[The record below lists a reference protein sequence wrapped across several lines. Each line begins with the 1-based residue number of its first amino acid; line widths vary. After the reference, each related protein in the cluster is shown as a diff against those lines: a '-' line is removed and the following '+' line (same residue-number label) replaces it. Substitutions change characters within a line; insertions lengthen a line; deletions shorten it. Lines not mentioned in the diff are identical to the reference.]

1 MKTDLSGA
9 PASPFA
15 GLRERAAL
23 PLAIVLCLWLGFPND
38 LPLSLAGLLPAH
50 LPVLPSAPGALPG
63 LVLLLPPLL
72 ALTGLRA
79 HTAGQALRTGW
90 LSCWAGHVAALYW
103 LALPIHNVGGLPWAL
118 AVPCAV
124 FVAGCLSSAGGLFA
138 CAAFALR
145 RRPPLV
151 LAALLGLCWYLLEWG
166 YAVVA
171 GFPWLPLSGALAVW
185 PLFIQPAHLVGGYLL
200 AGIWAFM
207 GVLCLMAP
215 RGRHYPLLAVL
226 LLLASLGYGAWRLHQ
241 TPAEQDPQGSGSFA
255 VLFVE
260 GNIDQNQKWLPAFQ
274 RSTVD
279 TYLALTEQALARHPG
294 EHPLIIWP
302 ETAMPYNFAA
312 NTLHTPR
319 IRQLA
324 ARARSPLLTGAPAF
338 EGTRENMIVYNR
350 AYLLGPDGSLAGYY
364 DKEHLVPFGEYL
376 PSWLDWDLLS
386 GLLQEVG
393 VYTPGSQLAP
403 LRSSGLEL
411 GMLICYEGV
420 FPWLAQQRVADGAN
434 VLVDISNDGWFGRSP
449 AAMQHLAL
457 TTVRAV
463 EQDRWILRGTN
474 TGISAIIDSR
484 GRVVTHGRQFE
495 EAAIW
500 GRARISTSRTVYHHL
515 APWLPGAA
523 ALLALLLLV
532 VGRCRRNP

>member
-1 MKTDLSGA
+1 MKTSLSGA
-9 PASPFA
+9 SAHPLS
-15 GLRERAAL
+15 GLRARLGLPAA
-23 PLAIVLCLWLGFPND
+23 IMFCLWLGFPNG
-38 LPLSLAGLLPAH
+38 LPLSLAGLMPAH
-50 LPVLPSAPGALPG
+50 LPVPPSAPGALPA
-63 LVLLLPPLL
+63 LALLLPPLL

-79 HTAGQALRTGW
+79 ASAGQALRTGW
-90 LSCWAGHVAALYW
+90 LSCWAGSLAALYW
-103 LALPIHNVGGLPWAL
+103 LALPIHNVGGLPWEL
-118 AVPCAV
+118 AIPCAV
-124 FVAGCLSSAGGLFA
+124 VVAACLASSGGLFA

-145 RRPPLV
+145 RYPPLM
-151 LAALLGLCWYLLEWG
+151 LAVLLGLCWYLLEWS

-185 PLFIQPAHLVGGYLL
+185 PVFLQPAHVLGGYLL
-200 AGIWAFM
+200 AGVWAFM

-215 RGRHYPLLAVL
+215 HGRRYPLLAGL
-226 LLLASLGYGAWRLHQ
+226 LLLAGLAYGGWRLHE
-241 TPAEQDPQGSGSFA
+241 TPEERLPQGGGSFA

-274 RSTVD
+274 RSTVE
-279 TYLALTEQALARHPG
+279 TYLRLTEQGLAAHPG
-294 EHPLIIWP
+294 EHPLVIWP

-312 NTLHTPR
+312 NALHTPR

-324 ARARSPLLTGAPAF
+324 ARAGVPLLTGAPAF
-338 EGTRENMIVYNR
+338 EGTRDDMTVYNR

-376 PSWLDWDLLS
+376 PSWLDWDLLA

-393 VYTPGSQLAP
+393 VYTPGTRLAP

-434 VLVDISNDGWFGRSP
+434 VLVDISNDGWFGQSP

-457 TTVRAV
+457 TAVRAV

-474 TGISAIIDSR
+474 TGISAVIDSR
-484 GRVVTHGRQFE
+484 GRVVTHGNQFE

-500 GRARISTSRTVYHHL
+500 GRARISTSKTLYHHL

-523 ALLALLLLV
+523 VLLGLLLLAF
-532 VGRCRRNP
+532 GRCRRNP